1 MIKRH
6 PVLNK
11 KVSKNATRIHRHYTM
26 LIVEVRRCKRVC
38 QGRDEKWKRTRSRN
52 LICLLRNWKRA
63 VIYEMCF

>member
-52 LICLLRNWKRA
+52 L
-63 VIYEMCF
+63 